1 VIACNPDLAVGEEC
15 YKTDLDMAVGEGAR
29 SLDRVVATSLP
40 KAVAATCKVHRLR
53 KILPMASWVPGYSEN
68 ATPGFKAK
76 LNAHSMCA
84 QESSLHTYHTQS
96 GYRITN
102 ASI

>member
-29 SLDRVVATSLP
+29 SLDHVVATSLP
-40 KAVAATCKVHRLR
+40 KAVAVTCKVHRLQ
-53 KILPMASWVPGYSEN
+53 KILPIASWVPGYSEN
-68 ATPGFKAK
+68 AAPGFKAK
-76 LNAHSMCA
+76 PNAHSMCA
-84 QESSLHTYHTQS
+84 QESSLHTYHTQN